1 MRFTLLLWFGRCQ
14 FRISFNIRNEAVSTE
29 PGIYI
34 LWNAVFFSIALHA
47 FSLTLTHSMYRLRA
61 TVLFLLFSSG
71 CVRDFITISVF
82 VLHFIVISAT
92 LTASWNLFSRHSVFF
107 HSPFVESFAL
117 FTLLSDFSSK
127 WIYCARELFI
137 FLFRRR
143 GKYFYFNIKL
153 WDTCKD
159 CRITFQ
165 IHVNNRGQ
173 HSQKPSLRNNTQ
185 SA

>member
-61 TVLFLLFSSG
+61 TVLFLLYSSG

-107 HSPFVESFAL
+107 SLAVCWIIRFIH
-117 FTLLSDFSSK
+117 FTQWFLIKVNLL
-127 WIYCARELFI
+127 CARVVHFFVSSARQI
-137 FLFRRR
+137 FLFQYQTM
-143 GKYFYFNIKL
+143 GYLQGLPYYIPN
-153 WDTCKD
+153 TC
-159 CRITFQ
+159 
-165 IHVNNRGQ
+165 
-173 HSQKPSLRNNTQ
+173 
-185 SA
+185 